1 MALNHIKYKGLIKN
15 GQKIKLISF
24 IIIILIISQAFSGVD
39 LLFRYK
45 EGGSPL
51 SYTNIFLVIFAL
63 YSVAAFVFGK
73 RIIIDRTMGLM
84 VFFYIEILMQF
95 YYVIDLDLYISYL
108 IAIGRGLMMMICLP
122 IVVKNKEHINLIAKG
137 MFLFLLINSSA
148 AIIQELTFLIRGK
161 CIWGAS
167 EFYNVVYF
175 YSVKMIR
182 ACSFMNDPN
191 IFAAYLLVSFSF
203 IIVFLEK
210 SKLKILLSF
219 MCFIIVVSLT
229 FSRGA
234 LVAFVIWLIWY
245 SFKFKTLRKNTVI
258 QLLLLICII
267 ISIKGVLDSGARRVV
282 DSSSMTRFM
291 LIKESLN
298 ISFSNLFLGVGA
310 GNLSSVSQYGQTSHN
325 LYLELSGSMGIIGLI
340 LFLFII
346 LNYFKQAN
354 LLIRNQDET
363 IKKFGKA
370 LLSSM
375 FAYLSV
381 SLFLSTMTNT
391 LLWFLVALSIMSIRF
406 TKQFNKV

>member
-1 MALNHIKYKGLIKN
+1 MISKHIKYKGLIKN
-15 GQKIKLISF
+15 RQKIKLISF

-51 SYTNIFLVIFAL
+51 SFTNIFLVIFAF
-63 YSVAAFVFGK
+63 YSITAFVFGK
-73 RIIIDRTMGLM
+73 EVIIDRTLGLM
-84 VFFYIEILMQF
+84 VIFYIEILLQF
-95 YYVIDLDLYISYL
+95 YYVKDLNLYISYL
-108 IAIGRGLMMMICLP
+108 IAIGRGLTMMIFLP
-122 IVVKNKEHINLIAKG
+122 IVVKNKEHIKLIVKG
-137 MFLFLLINSSA
+137 MFLFLFINSSA
-148 AIIQELTFLIRGK
+148 AIIQELIFLIRGK

-167 EFYNVVYF
+167 EFYNIVYF
-175 YSVKMIR
+175 YSIKMIR

-191 IFAAYLLVSFSF
+191 ILAAYLLVSFSF

-210 SKLKILLSF
+210 SKIKILLSSMNF
-219 MCFIIVVSLT
+219 LIVISLT
-229 FSRGA
+229 FSRGV
-234 LVAFVIWLIWY
+234 LVAFLIWLIWY
-245 SFKFKTLRKNTVI
+245 SFNFKTMRKNTVI
-258 QLLLLICII
+258 QLLILICII
-267 ISIKGVLDSGARRVV
+267 ISIKGVLDSGARKVI
-282 DSSSMTRFM
+282 DSSSMTRIM

-298 ISFSNLFLGVGA
+298 ISFSNLLLGVGA

-325 LYLELSGSMGIIGLI
+325 LYLELSGSTGIIGLI

-354 LLIRNQDET
+354 LLIRNEDEM
-363 IKKFGKA
+363 IMKFGKA

-375 FAYLSV
+375 VAYLSV

-391 LLWFLVALSIMSIRF
+391 LLWFLAALSIVSIRF